1 MRSHGRFWALRNWGL
16 EKSSYSCV
24 EVAAWKGQV
33 SWQSHQLGDY
43 SNCPNEKLGWE
54 QRHIWSRNGGKE
66 RREESER
73 CEGHPEVR
81 AGSGLGFLLLSLKLL
96 EGSKSVHASYPR
108 GRPSRFTSASMAMLL
123 RCIFLW
129 PSWWQSQVLPEP
141 AELQTWGWLILCK
154 ENVSK
159 PVLLMESM
167 CWVHTCGSVYVPCY
181 TFDFSY
187 FISPRHLLLC
197 AAGSRMRWAPYLS
210 VFHYI
215 YVDIVL
221 ASVYLDSSKQNT

>member
-1 MRSHGRFWALRNWGL
+1 M
-16 EKSSYSCV
+16 
-24 EVAAWKGQV
+24 EVALERTGLMAESPTGRLFRLSKWETRMRTKTHMVQEWREGEKGREWEVWRSPQGEGWIWAGV
-33 SWQSHQLGDY
+33 STV
-43 SNCPNEKLGWE
+43 E
-54 QRHIWSRNGGKE
+54 
-66 RREESER
+66 
-73 CEGHPEVR
+73 PEV
-81 AGSGLGFLLLSLKLL
+81 AGGWPECSS
-96 EGSKSVHASYPR
+96 SYPR

-141 AELQTWGWLILCK
+141 AELQTWGWLIRCK
-154 ENVSK
+154 ENFSK
-159 PVLLMESM
+159 PVLLMENM

-187 FISPRHLLLC
+187 FTSPRCLLLC
-197 AAGSRMRWAPYLS
+197 AVGGRMRWAPYLS
-210 VFHYI
+210 VFHYL